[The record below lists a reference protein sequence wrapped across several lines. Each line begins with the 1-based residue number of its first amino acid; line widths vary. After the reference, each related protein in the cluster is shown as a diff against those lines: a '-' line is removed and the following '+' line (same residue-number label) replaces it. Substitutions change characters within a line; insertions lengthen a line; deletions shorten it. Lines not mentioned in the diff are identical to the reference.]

1 MCGHFVSEGGGPVKT
16 REVYASVTRILL
28 RDGLLTREEQRLATK
43 LAILL
48 FKNDNNLKNTPGE
61 IYNSVVAG
69 EAVEGGRII
78 GKHERVK
85 IYQDMFEAAFVNA
98 SLGHDE
104 LAVIAV
110 LRSSMNINDEE
121 HDGAIEE
128 MRGSLEESI
137 EPKLLEKVKGDLTNV
152 IDLVG
157 GMFDLI
163 RLKR

>member
-1 MCGHFVSEGGGPVKT
+1 
-16 REVYASVTRILL
+16 
-28 RDGLLTREEQRLATK
+28 
-43 LAILL
+43 
-48 FKNDNNLKNTPGE
+48 
-61 IYNSVVAG
+61 
-69 EAVEGGRII
+69 
-78 GKHERVK
+78 
-85 IYQDMFEAAFVNA
+85 MFEAAFVNA

-157 GMFDLI
+157 GMFDSI